1 VISQGAGG
9 AEDGVQAGRPTGCRQ
24 RSTDQES
31 DMTTLA
37 QHRSTVTA
45 PFVAVALAIS
55 VLGGIVGGAVA
66 VTIPSVIEARA
77 ADDQAQAEAAK
88 WQKYGQ
94 EWETRY
100 RQMYPIVN

>member
-1 VISQGAGG
+1 
-9 AEDGVQAGRPTGCRQ
+9 
-24 RSTDQES
+24 
-31 DMTTLA
+31 MTTLA

-77 ADDQAQAEAAK
+77 ADDRTQAETAK

-94 EWETRY
+94 EWEARY
-100 RQMYPIVN
+100 RQMYPTLD